1 MKPLLLI
8 CGPTACH
15 KSETALRL
23 GERWGG
29 EILSIDS
36 VAVYRGMDIGSAK
49 PDLAERQRVAHHLI
63 DIVDPDDTDFSVAAF
78 QRAAD
83 AVLAD
88 LARRDVQPILV
99 GGSGLYCDAVLED
112 MGYALPADKALRSRL
127 EGEYDVDP
135 QAFFAQMARDDG
147 PSGEKLHVNDK
158 KRVVR
163 AREVFLLSDKPFS
176 TFNREYLAAQRN
188 SRYPAIRVG
197 LTMARE
203 KLYTGIDRR
212 VDRMMAQG
220 LLDEVKALKDRG
232 YDRKLPAM
240 QAIGYAQLLSYL
252 DGEIP
257 LEDAVESIKRATRQ
271 FAKRQLTWFRR
282 DERIRWFDCEEYE
295 TAYLKIERYVKET
308 VYDRRV

>member
-78 QRAAD
+78 QRVAD

>member
-8 CGPTACH
+8 SGPTACH

-49 PDLAERQRVAHHLI
+49 PTFTERQRVPHHLI
-63 DIVDPDDTDFSVAAF
+63 DIADPDDTSFSVAAF
-78 QRAAD
+78 QQAAD
-83 AVLAD
+83 AVLRD

-112 MGYALPADKALRSRL
+112 MGYALPADKALRRRL
-127 EGEYDVDP
+127 EEEYDADRD
-135 QAFFAQMARDDG
+135 AFFERMARDDV
-147 PSGEKLHVNDK
+147 PSGQRLHRNDK

-163 AREVFLLSDKPFS
+163 AREVFLLSGKPFS
-176 TFNREYLAAQRN
+176 AFNQEYLSAQRN

-197 LTMARE
+197 LTMPRE
-203 KLYTGIDRR
+203 TLYERIDRR
-212 VDRMMAQG
+212 VDQMMAQG
-220 LLDEVKALKDRG
+220 LLNEVKGLSEKG
-232 YDRKLPAM
+232 YGRDLPAM
-240 QAIGYAQLLSYL
+240 QAIGYAQLFAYL
-252 DGEIP
+252 AGEVA
-257 LEDAVESIKRATRQ
+257 LDTAVDNIKRATRQ

-282 DERIRWFDCEEYE
+282 DERIRWFDCEKYE
-295 TAYLKIERYVKET
+295 EAYRDIERYVKEKL
-308 VYDRRV
+308 YD